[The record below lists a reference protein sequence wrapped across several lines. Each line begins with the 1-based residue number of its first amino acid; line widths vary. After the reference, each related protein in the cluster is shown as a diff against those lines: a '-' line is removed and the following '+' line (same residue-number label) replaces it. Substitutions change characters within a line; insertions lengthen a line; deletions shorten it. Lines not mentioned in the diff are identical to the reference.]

1 MVSGVYGGQNRRG
14 GERKRKG
21 KLDPPDI
28 IKTLKQN
35 HDRRYHTT
43 ALDCPRVRSNLS
55 FFFKNILLIN
65 LSFSQFFLFIYSSSL
80 LLFYS
85 LFPPLVGSPGGYL
98 AGSSSLHMRNAT
110 CLQANFELK
119 IILKKNYLP
128 KNKLKKNKHFCILNF
143 LLKVEV

>member
-65 LSFSQFFLFIYSSSL
+65 LSFSQFYLFIYSSSL

-85 LFPPLVGSPGGYL
+85 PFPPSCRLPWRLLGWLLFTSHAECHVS
-98 AGSSSLHMRNAT
+98 AGKFWIENNS
-110 CLQANFELK
+110 
-119 IILKKNYLP
+119 KKNLFLP
-128 KNKLKKNKHFCILNF
+128 KNKHFCILNF